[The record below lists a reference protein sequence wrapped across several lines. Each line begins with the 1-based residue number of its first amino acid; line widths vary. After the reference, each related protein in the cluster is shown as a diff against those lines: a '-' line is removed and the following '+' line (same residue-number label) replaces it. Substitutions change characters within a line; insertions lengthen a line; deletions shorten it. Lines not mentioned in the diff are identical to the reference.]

1 MNTLWLAERLLEIFF
16 YGEPFADLKCVER
29 FLQDIKIPSEKIE
42 DISSSLKSN
51 VERKLFMCVPDYSS
65 DYSYDYYVTEMGDV
79 IITELGK
86 NSIVNADKERDLLDQ
101 LESEYNNGDYLP
113 ERYKRLLR

>member
-1 MNTLWLAERLLEIFF
+1 
-16 YGEPFADLKCVER
+16 
-29 FLQDIKIPSEKIE
+29 
-42 DISSSLKSN
+42 
-51 VERKLFMCVPDYSS
+51 MCVPDYSS